1 MQAVICYYTL
11 AFGLNPEIFSKVAK
25 LLAILVAKKLKPSS
39 VPANFTKRLTKV
51 FLQNKPLILVLSQ
64 YVGIEMLNPIT
75 LLKM

>member
-39 VPANFTKRLTKV
+39 VPANFTKRLTKS
-51 FLQNKPLILVLSQ
+51 FS
-64 YVGIEMLNPIT
+64 IEQTAYSRPHSIRRY
-75 LLKM
+75 